1 MASEHTRIAVI
12 GGGITGLAAAH
23 RIGERRPDAAV
34 TLYEAGDRLGGV
46 LDSVERDGFLFER
59 SADGFITVVP
69 WGIDFCKRVGLGDE
83 LIRTDESRR
92 KAFVVCRGRLE
103 PVPEGFIIMA
113 PRKIG
118 SVLASRILSPWAK
131 VRLGLEYF
139 VPARRDGADE
149 SVADFVT
156 RRLGREVYDRLVQP
170 LIGGIYTADPQ
181 ELSLAATMPQFI
193 EMERKY
199 GGLIRG
205 ARRRREGAPGGAAP
219 GRPAGGA
226 AAETSGGA
234 RYSMF
239 AAPRRGFRALVEAA
253 AARLPAGAVRLNAP
267 VQRLERADDRG
278 PWRVVAGDGSSEGYD
293 AVILATQAYHAA
305 PLLNPFRPALAA
317 ELNAIAYAGTAV
329 VSVCYRRDQIRH
341 PLDGFGFVSPFIE
354 NRAIIAGSFLSQKY
368 AGRAPDGMVLI
379 RVFVGGARRP
389 ELVTEREDR
398 LVELVHGELAELLH
412 ITGAPVSHLISR
424 WERRMPQYAV
434 GHRDRVARID
444 KEVAALPGLALAGSA
459 YRGVG
464 VPYCIHSGEE
474 AAEKVLAAL

>member
-1 MASEHTRIAVI
+1 MASDPKRIAVI

-23 RIGERRPDAAV
+23 RIGELRPDAVV
-34 TLYEAGDRLGGV
+34 TLYEAGERLGGV

-69 WGIDFCKRVGLGDE
+69 WGTDFCRRIGLGDE
-83 LIRTDESRR
+83 LIRTDDSRR

-118 SVLASRILSPWAK
+118 SVLTSRILSPWAK
-131 VRLGLEYF
+131 VRLGLEFF

-170 LIGGIYTADPQ
+170 LIGGIYTADPA

-193 EMERKY
+193 EMERKH

-205 ARRRREGAPGGAAP
+205 ARRRREGAPGGAS
-219 GRPAGGA
+219 GQPAGGA
-226 AAETSGGA
+226 PVESSGGA

-239 AAPRRGFRALVEAA
+239 AAPRRGFRSLVDAA
-253 AARLPAGAVRLNAP
+253 AGRLPAGSVRLNAP
-267 VQRLERADDRG
+267 VQRLERVADRG
-278 PWRVVAGDGSSEGYD
+278 PWRVVAGDGSADGFD
-293 AVILATQAYHAA
+293 AVIVATQAYQAA
-305 PLLNPFRPALAA
+305 PLLRPFRPALAA
-317 ELNAIAYAGTAV
+317 ELEAIAYAGTAV

-368 AGRAPDGMVLI
+368 AGRAPEGMVLI

-398 LVELVHGELAELLH
+398 LVALVHGELAELLG

-434 GHRDRVARID
+434 GHQERVGRID

-464 VPYCIHSGEE
+464 VPYCIHSGEQ
-474 AAEKVLAAL
+474 AAAKVIG